1 VRLPPDWNE
10 FIALL
15 FVHRVRFLI
24 VGAHALAA
32 NGRPRATQD
41 LDIWIEPTPENAR
54 RICAALTAFGFA
66 GLGSAVED
74 FAQPNR
80 LATLGR
86 PPLRI
91 DVMTSIDG
99 VAFEDA
105 WAERLEA
112 PFGDQTV
119 GFLGRR
125 LLIENKLASGRTKD
139 RLDVELLREGE
150 AEEE

>member
-15 FVHRVRFLI
+15 FAHHVRFLI

-41 LDIWIEPTPENAR
+41 LDVWVEPTPENAR
-54 RICAALTAFGFA
+54 RVGEALTAFGFVD
-66 GLGSAVED
+66 LGNAALE
-74 FAQPNR
+74 FAQPHR
-80 LATLGR
+80 MATLGR

-91 DVMTSIDG
+91 DIMTSIDG
-99 VAFEDA
+99 VTFADA

-112 PFGDQTV
+112 RFGDHAV
-119 GFLGRR
+119 AFLGRR
-125 LLIENKLASGRTKD
+125 LLIENKLCTGRTKD
-139 RLDVELLREGE
+139 RLDVELLLEGE
-150 AEEE
+150 DGEE

>member
-15 FVHRVRFLI
+15 FAHHVRFLI

-41 LDIWIEPTPENAR
+41 LDIWVEPTPENSQ
-54 RICAALTAFGFA
+54 RICDALTSFGF
-66 GLGSAVED
+66 GDLGSATAE

-80 LATLGR
+80 MATLGR

-99 VAFEDA
+99 VTFGDA

-112 PFGDQTV
+112 PFGEHTV
-119 GFLGRR
+119 AFLGRR
-125 LLIENKLASGRTKD
+125 HLIENKLATGRVKD

-150 AEEE
+150 EGSE

>member
-1 VRLPPDWNE
+1 MKLPQDWNE
-10 FIALL
+10 FIGLL
-15 FVHRVRFLI
+15 CAHHVRFLI

-41 LDIWIEPTPENAR
+41 LDIWVEPTPSNAER
-54 RICAALTAFGFA
+54 VCQALTDFGFSK
-66 GLGSAVED
+66 LGEALGE

-86 PPLRI
+86 VPLRI

-99 VAFEDA
+99 VEFSEA

-112 PFGDQTV
+112 PFGEHAV
-119 GFLGRR
+119 MFLGRR
-125 LLIENKLASGRTKD
+125 LLVQNKLATGRTKD

-150 AEEE
+150 TD

>member
-1 VRLPPDWNE
+1 MRLPPDWNE
-10 FIALL
+10 FIGLL
-15 FVHRVRFLI
+15 FAHHVRFLI

-41 LDIWIEPTPENAR
+41 LDVWVEPTPENAQR
-54 RICAALTAFGFA
+54 VCEALTEFGFA
-66 GLGSAVED
+66 GLGSAADD

-99 VAFEDA
+99 VAFGDA
-105 WAERLEA
+105 WAERLES
-112 PFGDQTV
+112 PFGDQIV
-119 GFLGRR
+119 AFLGRR
-125 LLIENKLASGRTKD
+125 LLIENKLATGRTKD

-150 AEEE
+150 VGNA

>member
-1 VRLPPDWNE
+1 VKLPPDWSE
-10 FIALL
+10 FIGLL
-15 FVHRVRFLI
+15 FAHRVRFLI

-41 LDIWIEPTPENAR
+41 LDVWVEPTSENAR
-54 RICAALTAFGFA
+54 RVCEALTESGFVE
-66 GLGSAVED
+66 LGSAQAE
-74 FAQPNR
+74 FAEPNR
-80 LATLGR
+80 MATLGR

-99 VAFEDA
+99 VVFAEA
-105 WAERLEA
+105 WAERLDA
-112 PFGDQTV
+112 PFGEHSV

-125 LLIENKLASGRTKD
+125 QLVANKLATGRTKD

-150 AEEE
+150 EPEE

>member
-1 VRLPPDWNE
+1 VKLPPDWNE
-10 FIALL
+10 FISLL

-41 LDIWIEPTPENAR
+41 LDIWVEPTPANAE
-54 RICAALTAFGFA
+54 RICAALTAFGFVA
-66 GLGSAVED
+66 LGAAKAE

-80 LATLGR
+80 MATLGR

-99 VAFEDA
+99 VSFEDA
-105 WAERLEA
+105 WEERLEA
-112 PFGDQTV
+112 PFGDHAV
-119 GFLGRR
+119 AFLGRR
-125 LLIENKLASGRTKD
+125 LLIENKLSTGRTKD

-150 AEEE
+150 AE